1 MGFDKIL
8 TYLKQQ
14 SVMKSQMNDLN
25 TERDDAQKMVEL
37 LESNVLELEQ
47 KLVTQNK
54 IATKQ
59 VFSCYIILRLQNLIS
74 NFFLFSSFKVL
85 LQAND

>member
-59 VFSCYIILRLQNLIS
+59 VFSCYIILRL
-74 NFFLFSSFKVL
+74 
-85 LQAND
+85 